1 MILFSALV
9 LLPVAAGTWGSTTA
23 AASTA
28 PWYQAFSSGA
38 GASSTLPAQDNKASD
53 PFGNPTASA
62 TIPAGR
68 GQFFGATVTAAGA
81 PTAEVKLGGS
91 SSWGSAVNA
100 FSVAS
105 AETESRI
112 FGSDSDDTSGS
123 GKGGKG
129 GKGSNSGGE
138 GAGEGGSSRIFGSD
152 GDSGD
157 GGEGGGSGKGGSGK
171 GGSSSGGGESR
182 IFGND
187 SGGGGESGKGGSGK
201 GGKGSERA
209 RARRTYEVLT
219 SGSQQ
224 ATPYCSFAMI
234 VTSVGIGSL
243 LLMKA

>member
-1 MILFSALV
+1 MDLIDVCVIIQVDSLPVKAKATMMILFSALA

-23 AASTA
+23 AASTG
-28 PWYQAFSSGA
+28 PWYQQAFSSGA
-38 GASSTLPAQDNKASD
+38 AASSTSPAPDNKASD

-123 GKGGKG
+123 GKGGKS
-129 GKGSNSGGE
+129 GKGSNSGG
-138 GAGEGGSSRIFGSD
+138 AGEG
-152 GDSGD
+152 
-157 GGEGGGSGKGGSGK
+157 
-171 GGSSSGGGESR
+171 
-182 IFGND
+182 
-187 SGGGGESGKGGSGK
+187 
-201 GGKGSERA
+201 A
-209 RARRTYEVLT
+209 
-219 SGSQQ
+219 
-224 ATPYCSFAMI
+224 
-234 VTSVGIGSL
+234 
-243 LLMKA
+243 